1 MPSASVALVLVWG
14 PLADDWAGLVDTGA
28 AARGPGRDQAPVWGA
43 AAVCGNVSPGT
54 EPVPPPPPP
63 LLRPQHELAAWTE
76 LFQNLSVSNRNFSC
90 LCKCASVHL
99 RASAGVA
106 DLVLVP

>member
-1 MPSASVALVLVWG
+1 MSGVGVALVLVWG

-54 EPVPPPPPP
+54 SSSSTSSSPASPTRARGVDRIISKP
-63 LLRPQHELAAWTE
+63 LRVKQKLFPAYVSVLA
-76 LFQNLSVSNRNFSC
+76 C
-90 LCKCASVHL
+90 I
-99 RASAGVA
+99 SAPRLGVA

>member
-1 MPSASVALVLVWG
+1 MSGVSVALVLVWG

-54 EPVPPPPPP
+54 SSSSTSSSPAS
-63 LLRPQHELAAWTE
+63 QHELAAWTE

-90 LCKCASVHL
+90 LCKRASVHL